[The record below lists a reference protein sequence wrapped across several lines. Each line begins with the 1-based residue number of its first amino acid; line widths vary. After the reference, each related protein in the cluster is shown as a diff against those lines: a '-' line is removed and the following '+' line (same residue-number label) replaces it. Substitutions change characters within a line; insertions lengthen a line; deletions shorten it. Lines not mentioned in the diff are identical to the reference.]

1 MFYIYMS
8 RFVIVYL
15 NIDIY
20 LSMEEGTDERKVM
33 EEERRWKELQ

>member
-1 MFYIYMS
+1 VS

-20 LSMEEGTDERKVM
+20 LSMEEGTYKRKFI
-33 EEERRWKELQ
+33 EERRWKELKW

>member
-1 MFYIYMS
+1 MS

-20 LSMEEGTDERKVM
+20 LSMEEGTDKQKVM